1 MAGLRLSQMVTLARG
16 SFKSIAFIIILLFSI
31 SFIYAPL
38 SLIPIWNQHYSLI
51 VSELL
56 GFHDIEMFDVIFG
69 MSISLLIAI
78 SIYISLMKLY
88 QRHLAK
94 RKNASIP

>member
-1 MAGLRLSQMVTLARG
+1 MATLARR

-31 SFIYAPL
+31 RFIYAPL
-38 SLIPIWNQHYSLI
+38 SLIPIWNEHYSFI
-51 VSELL
+51 ASEFL

-69 MSISLLIAI
+69 MFVSLLIAI
-78 SIYISLMKLY
+78 SICTSLMKLY
-88 QRHLAK
+88 QHYLAK